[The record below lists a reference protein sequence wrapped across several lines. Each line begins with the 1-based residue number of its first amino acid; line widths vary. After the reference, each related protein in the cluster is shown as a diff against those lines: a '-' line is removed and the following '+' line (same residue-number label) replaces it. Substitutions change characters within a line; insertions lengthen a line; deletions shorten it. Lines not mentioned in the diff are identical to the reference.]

1 MFLQG
6 NLIVSKSG
14 NQTDNLANVNVFK
27 HDLMG
32 EIIGDGSTFLSSIT
46 FTKENIEDLIKNRN
60 EAKKAKNFIEADRIR
75 KVLADVGIIL
85 EDSVQGT
92 IWRRA

>member
-1 MFLQG
+1 
-6 NLIVSKSG
+6 
-14 NQTDNLANVNVFK
+14 
-27 HDLMG
+27 MG